1 MRFHTDH
8 PVPSWFSS
16 LNSPLPFL
24 REMTR
29 IFHQWGKYFSRC
41 KSVVERVSLSPVL
54 EAGWRCRQWSAY
66 FPQTPGLDPVQRRL
80 SLPPSPGKQ
89 QVVCQH
95 LTNSCSTHLVPWP
108 WFLQLLLWHPK
119 FLVTWDNTPEHHSV
133 CPEDPGQLPTAY
145 CCPGRDR
152 QLPGALDHWCW
163 CLPSQ
168 GPKLRDLF
176 TMATAEPGAETQR

>member
-16 LNSPLPFL
+16 LNSPLPFM

-29 IFHQWGKYFSRC
+29 IFHQWGKYFSTC

-54 EAGWRCRQWSAY
+54 EAEWRCRQWSAY

-108 WFLQLLLWHPK
+108 WFHNCCCGIPSSWSLGI
-119 FLVTWDNTPEHHSV
+119 TPQSTILYV
-133 CPEDPGQLPTAY
+133 LRTLGSCPQHTAAQAGTGS
-145 CCPGRDR
+145 CLEPWTTAA
-152 QLPGALDHWCW
+152 GAFRLKG
-163 CLPSQ
+163 PS
-168 GPKLRDLF
+168 
-176 TMATAEPGAETQR
+176 